1 MYEELPCP
9 LWDVFCQL
17 KGSATGL
24 HETVG
29 HASYDRPTPDVFWQ
43 KDEGELPSS
52 RTSFQNFKKTL
63 KISNVDE
70 NDAGD
75 YRCTATN
82 KLGSAHHT
90 IKVHVKGTH
99 DKHKVLHFYI
109 A

>member
-1 MYEELPCP
+1 MYLIKYEELLCP
-9 LWDVFCQL
+9 LSEVFCQL
-17 KGSATGL
+17 KESATGL
-24 HETVG
+24 HEPLG
-29 HASYDRPTPDVFWQ
+29 HAFCDRPTPDVSWQ
-43 KDEGELPSS
+43 KDQGELPSS

-90 IKVHVKGTH
+90 IKVNIKGT
-99 DKHKVLHFYI
+99 
-109 A
+109 